1 MSRKY
6 LPVTGEKPMFL
17 PLDMQSWVPK
27 DHFAWFLVDVVQQ
40 LDTSALQAGTSPGR
54 GRPGYDPQ
62 MLATL
67 VMYAMSC
74 GERSSREIED
84 RTRTDAGFR
93 VASGNQ
99 FPDHSTLCRFRQRAG
114 AGLGRLRVISV
125 DGPAAQ
131 CSPRSTAGGRPWT
144 CCAAHKRAAPPSP
157 GPLHRRRAR
166 QRESAEIGRASGRE

>member
-40 LDTSALQAGTSPGR
+40 LDTSALQAGTSPRPGRAGGGPAREGTRLPPCPRPVPLRIEWWVPRAHFAWFLVDVVQQLDPSALQAGTSPGR

-93 VASGNQ
+93 VASGN
-99 FPDHSTLCRFRQRAG
+99 
-114 AGLGRLRVISV
+114 
-125 DGPAAQ
+125 
-131 CSPRSTAGGRPWT
+131 
-144 CCAAHKRAAPPSP
+144 
-157 GPLHRRRAR
+157 
-166 QRESAEIGRASGRE
+166 